1 MNSLLTISLTGLRFF
16 AYHGLYE
23 EEKKTGN
30 QFEIDLMVSY
40 VPSSGTITDI
50 SDTINYV
57 SLYELLKKEMQQPR
71 GLLETLAMEIAEKIH
86 HDFPMVK
93 RIEFSIVKT
102 QPPIIQFTGKVGVK
116 YVKEFE

>member
-1 MNSLLTISLTGLRFF
+1 MNSILTISLTNLRFF

-30 QFEIDLMVSY
+30 QFDLELFVSY
-40 VPSSGTITDI
+40 IPPSGTITDI

-71 GLLETLAMEIAEKIH
+71 GLLETLAMEIADKIH
-86 HDFPMVK
+86 HDFPMIK
-93 RIEFSIVKT
+93 RIELSVVKT
-102 QPPIIQFTGKVGVK
+102 QPPIAQFAGKVGVK

>member
-1 MNSLLTISLTGLRFF
+1 MSGILTISLTGLRFF

-30 QFEIDLMVSY
+30 QFEIELFVYY
-40 VPSSGTITDI
+40 VPSSGIVTDI

-57 SLYELLKKEMQQPR
+57 SLYDLLKKEMQQPR

-93 RIEFSIVKT
+93 KVELSIVKA
-102 QPPIIQFTGKVGVK
+102 QPPIAKFVGKVGVK
-116 YVKEFE
+116 YSKEY